1 MNRRL
6 FLRRLAS
13 LAGLSLTAPL
23 IWQSADAEDVV
34 TVPEGECEIQCWD
47 AEGNPEP
54 CLDPCPIE
62 GTPIPVYED
71 PLYEVDWSDPYVMA
85 DSVTYCYPAYLLY
98 PDGSREYLEDYC
110 TPFDYSG
117 IGEPV
122 TTLPATG
129 VGS

>member
-1 MNRRL
+1 L
-6 FLRRLAS
+6 S
-13 LAGLSLTAPL
+13 LAAPL

-47 AEGNPEP
+47 AAGTPVP
-54 CLDPCPIE
+54 CDDPCVEYEVTFPE
-62 GTPIPVYED
+62 AVYED

-110 TPFDYSG
+110 TPFVYVA
-117 IGEPV
+117 E
-122 TTLPATG
+122 LPSTG
-129 VGS
+129 TGQ